1 MIIRYNP
8 AGLILGMQGFF
19 NVWKTMWYSKS
30 TNWIKTILS
39 SQYLRKLF
47 TKFNTHLWLKT
58 LQKVGIEGIYFNIIK
73 AIYDIANIILTDEK
87 KQFLLRSGKKQG
99 FPLLPLL
106 FNAVLES
113 IAMAIRGTKKKERKG
128 IQFGKEVKLSL
139 FADYMILYRC
149 YQKTI
154 RAHQSIWWSCKIQNK
169 QKSISFLF
177 INNWNIREIK
187 KTTPLKNKIPSNKPT

>member
-8 AGLILGMQGFF
+8 VGLILGMQGFF

-87 KQFLLRSGKKQG
+87 KQFLLRSGKQQG

-113 IAMAIRGTKKKERKG
+113 IAMAIRGTKKKERK
-128 IQFGKEVKLSL
+128 KESSL
-139 FADYMILYRC
+139 
-149 YQKTI
+149 
-154 RAHQSIWWSCKIQNK
+154 
-169 QKSISFLF
+169 
-177 INNWNIREIK
+177 EK
-187 KTTPLKNKIPSNKPT
+187 K